1 MSIKYGSEKAF
12 QVSKDEE
19 LDAKIEFARQRT
31 FLEQSIISLKKRVN
45 SCVKKKDS
53 YSKMMEENMVLI
65 KEITKL
71 RQELKVN
78 HKKCNNLESLIKIK
92 RSKSSISK
100 RVKNISQQDIVAKV
114 DSVEQYKEHINV
126 RLNNF
131 DIKIMK
137 TKLVI
142 WII

>member
-71 RQELKVN
+71 RHELKVN

-92 RSKSSISK
+92 GSKSNTSK
-100 RVKNISQQDIVAKV
+100 RIKNNNQDTVAKV

-126 RLNNF
+126 SSNNF
-131 DIKIMK
+131 NI
-137 TKLVI
+137 
-142 WII
+142 

>member
-100 RVKNISQQDIVAKV
+100 RVKNNSQQDIVAEV

-131 DIKIMK
+131 NIKIMK